1 MVIKADPLTPIDPEA
16 VAQAAAAIPA
26 TPHISMSAETFN
38 VLANPT
44 RLRILYS
51 LMAHSLCVR
60 DLSILVGVSES
71 AVSHQLRILRDRRV
85 VKTKREGNVIRYVLD
100 DMHVAAMLRE
110 ADYHADHVQRGL
122 NDHPYSLAHRQE

>member
-1 MVIKADPLTPIDPEA
+1 MVTKAGTVTPIDPEA
-16 VAQAAAAIPA
+16 VAHAAAAAPVA
-26 TPHISMSAETFN
+26 SHITMSAETFE

-44 RLRILYS
+44 RLRILYA

-85 VKTKREGNVIRYVLD
+85 VKSQRDGNVIRYVLD
-100 DMHVAAMLRE
+100 DMHVAAVLRE
-110 ADYHADHVQRGL
+110 ADYHAEHVQKGL
-122 NDHPYSLAHRQE
+122 NDHPYSLDHRQE